1 MTHLLLLVIYMAFI
15 SLGLPDGLL
24 GAGWPAM
31 QLEMGLPVSYMGI
44 LTTIISMATIFS
56 SLQSNRLNKK
66 FGTGMVTAV
75 SVAITAFAILG
86 FGLCHSFWVICLL
99 AIPYGLGAGSVDAAL
114 NNYVALHYSSKHMSW
129 LHCMWGVGVSTGT
142 YSLGYAMNLGNT
154 WNSGYILVGVIQVI
168 FTAVLFMNL
177 PLWTNDHVNP
187 SENQQVAKVL
197 SFKEVLAIPGAKE
210 IMLTFFAYCA
220 LESVTGL
227 WTSSYMVE
235 VKGLSVPMAVTF
247 TTLFYLGITLG
258 RGING
263 FMAMR
268 FTNDQLIRIGLVLI
282 GSGILIFLIPLQIH
296 GLTLAG
302 LLLIGLG
309 CAPIYPCI
317 IHSTPEHFGKER
329 SQAMIG
335 VEMAFAYMGFVI
347 IPPLFGVIAQYISMS
362 LFPVVLISLLFL
374 MAIMHTKV
382 VKIHIIE

>member
-1 MTHLLLLVIYMAFI
+1 
-15 SLGLPDGLL
+15 
-24 GAGWPAM
+24 
-31 QLEMGLPVSYMGI
+31 
-44 LTTIISMATIFS
+44 
-56 SLQSNRLNKK
+56 
-66 FGTGMVTAV
+66 
-75 SVAITAFAILG
+75 
-86 FGLCHSFWVICLL
+86 
-99 AIPYGLGAGSVDAAL
+99 
-114 NNYVALHYSSKHMSW
+114 
-129 LHCMWGVGVSTGT
+129 
-142 YSLGYAMNLGNT
+142 
-154 WNSGYILVGVIQVI
+154 
-168 FTAVLFMNL
+168 
-177 PLWTNDHVNP
+177 
-187 SENQQVAKVL
+187 
-197 SFKEVLAIPGAKE
+197 
-210 IMLTFFAYCA
+210 
-220 LESVTGL
+220 
-227 WTSSYMVE
+227 MVE
-235 VKGLSVPMAVTF
+235 VKGLSVPMAATF

-347 IPPLFGVIAQYISMS
+347 IPPLFGVIAQYISMC
-362 LFPVVLISLLFL
+362 LFPLVLISLLFL